1 MIDSP
6 PPASFS
12 LSDPPDLSGTSAR
25 FAASGAGT
33 GASETADAPV
43 APGASS
49 AGVPPGRPTGAR
61 ESSLSATSAASN
73 TARPLVSM
81 LVIAYNQAQQIGDAV
96 RSALA
101 QTYEPLEII
110 VSDDASSD
118 ATFAAIEAALA
129 GYSGPH
135 RVIARRNTVNQGIS
149 AHLSQLAL
157 MAHGELLFVAAGD
170 DMSAPER
177 CERVVDCWLAH
188 ERRPDLIATDLADMD
203 EAGHVHERV
212 SPDELDRY
220 RFDDWLTDRPWL
232 IGAAHTW
239 SRRLFERF
247 GPMLPGAAAEDQIM
261 VLRAILSGGAI
272 SLREPLVRYRRG
284 GLSRKRRYQSVDELI
299 ARMRQSNRYGLAEL
313 AQLQRDADI
322 AGLGERMRAAM
333 APKLARERFIA
344 AMFEAR
350 SLGARVALLTRGT
363 GVKLGL
369 RIRMFLYA
377 SCPAVYAPG
386 IWLKRVVRGRRG

>member
-1 MIDSP
+1 MTDSP
-6 PPASFS
+6 P
-12 LSDPPDLSGTSAR
+12 SA
-25 FAASGAGT
+25 A
-33 GASETADAPV
+33 TAD
-43 APGASS
+43 
-49 AGVPPGRPTGAR
+49 
-61 ESSLSATSAASN
+61 

-81 LVIAYNQAQQIGDAV
+81 LLIAYNQAEQIGDAV

-118 ATFAAIEAALA
+118 ATYAAIEAALA
-129 GYSGPH
+129 GYAGPH

-149 AHLSQLAL
+149 AHLSQLAQL
-157 MAHGELLFVAAGD
+157 AHGELLFVAAGD
-170 DMSAPER
+170 DMSAPAR

-188 ERRPDLIATDLADMD
+188 GRRPDLIATDLADMD

-212 SPDELDRY
+212 SPTELDRY
-220 RFDDWLTDRPWL
+220 RSFDDWLVERPWL

-239 SRRLFERF
+239 SRRLIERF

-272 SLREPLVRYRRG
+272 SLHEPLVRYRRG

-313 AQLQRDADI
+313 AQLQRDAQI
-322 AGLGERMRAAM
+322 AGVGERMRAAM
-333 APKLARERFIA
+333 APKLARAQFIH
-344 AMFEAR
+344 AMFEAG
-350 SLGARVALLTRGT
+350 SLGERLGLVTRSA

-377 SCPAVYAPG
+377 SCPMVYAPG
-386 IWLKRVVRGRRG
+386 IWIKRVVRGRKA

>member
-1 MIDSP
+1 MTDSQP
-6 PPASFS
+6 PVT
-12 LSDPPDLSGTSAR
+12 D
-25 FAASGAGT
+25 
-33 GASETADAPV
+33 
-43 APGASS
+43 
-49 AGVPPGRPTGAR
+49 
-61 ESSLSATSAASN
+61 
-73 TARPLVSM
+73 RPLVSM

-101 QTYEPLEII
+101 QTYQPLEII

-129 GYSGPH
+129 GYDGPH
-135 RVIARRNTVNQGIS
+135 RVTTRRNPVNQGIS
-149 AHLSQLAL
+149 AHLSQLAQ
-157 MAHGELLFVAAGD
+157 MARGELLFVAAGD

-188 ERRPDLIATDLADMD
+188 GRRPDLIATDLADMD
-203 EAGHVHERV
+203 EAGDLHERV
-212 SPDELDRY
+212 SPTELDGY
-220 RFDDWLTDRPWL
+220 HGFDDWLANRPWL

-239 SRRLFERF
+239 SRRLIERF
-247 GPMLPGAAAEDQIM
+247 GPMQPGAAAEDQIM

-284 GLSRKRRYQSVDELI
+284 GLSRKRRYRSVDELI

-313 AQLQRDADI
+313 AQLQRDAEI
-322 AGLGERMRAAM
+322 AGIGERMRAAM
-333 APKLARERFIA
+333 APKLAREQFIHG
-344 AMFEAR
+344 MFEA
-350 SLGARVALLTRGT
+350 SGLGERIGLLTRGA

-377 SCPAVYAPG
+377 SCPVVYAPG
-386 IWLKRVVRGRRG
+386 IWIKRVVRGSKG

>member
-1 MIDSP
+1 MTDSLP
-6 PPASFS
+6 HLASPA
-12 LSDPPDLSGTSAR
+12 
-25 FAASGAGT
+25 
-33 GASETADAPV
+33 TAD
-43 APGASS
+43 
-49 AGVPPGRPTGAR
+49 T
-61 ESSLSATSAASN
+61 T
-73 TARPLVSM
+73 RPLVSM
-81 LVIAYNQAQQIGDAV
+81 LVIAYNQAEQIGDAV

-118 ATFAAIEAALA
+118 ATYAAIEAALA

-135 RVIARRNTVNQGIS
+135 RVIARRNTANQGIS
-149 AHLSQLAL
+149 AHLSQLAQL
-157 MAHGELLFVAAGD
+157 AQGELLFVAAGD

-188 ERRPDLIATDLADMD
+188 GRRPDLIATDLADMD
-203 EAGHVHERV
+203 ESGHVHERV
-212 SPDELDRY
+212 SPTELDRY
-220 RFDDWLTDRPWL
+220 HSFDDWLVERPWL

-239 SRRLFERF
+239 SRRLIERF

-284 GLSRKRRYQSVDELI
+284 GLSRKRRYQSVDELV

-313 AQLQRDADI
+313 AQLQRDAQI
-322 AGLGERMRAAM
+322 AGVGERMRAAM
-333 APKLARERFIA
+333 APKLAREQFIH

-350 SLGARVALLTRGT
+350 TLGERIGLVTRSA

-377 SCPAVYAPG
+377 SCPVVYAPG
-386 IWLKRVVRGRRG
+386 IWLKRVVRRTKA